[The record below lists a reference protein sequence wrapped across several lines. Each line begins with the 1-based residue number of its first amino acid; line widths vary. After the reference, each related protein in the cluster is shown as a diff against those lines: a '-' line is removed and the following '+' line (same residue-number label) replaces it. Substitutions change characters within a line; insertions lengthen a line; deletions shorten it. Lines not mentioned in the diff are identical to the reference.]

1 MVLLQ
6 AVVIAILGGVSA
18 GRGNWVGAIGTW
30 KA

>member
-18 GRGNWVGAIGTW
+18 GRGNWVGAIGT
-30 KA
+30 